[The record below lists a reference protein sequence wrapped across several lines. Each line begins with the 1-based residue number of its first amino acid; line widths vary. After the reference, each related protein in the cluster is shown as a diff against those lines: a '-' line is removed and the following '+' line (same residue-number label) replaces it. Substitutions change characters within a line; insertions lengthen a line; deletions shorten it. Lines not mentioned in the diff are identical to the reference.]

1 MLTENDIKEELSYAY
16 VHAVA
21 SRAGF
26 GCDRISKDRGSVD
39 VVISADGG
47 FPDDAVVQHA
57 VMQVQLKATSQIVNG
72 DPHFSFALPIKNYN
86 ELRARS
92 LAPRML
98 VVLLMPEDPEHWL
111 TVDKETLIARRCAYW
126 RNLKG
131 EAEVENETS
140 RSVRIATKNIFSPEA
155 LKALVTRISRQEEI
169 GYEL

>member
-26 GCDRISKDRGSVD
+26 GCDRPFKDRGSVD

-47 FPDDAVVQHA
+47 FPDDAVLQHA
-57 VMQVQLKATSQIVNG
+57 VMQIQLKATSQIVNG
-72 DPHFSFALPIKNYN
+72 GVEFSFPLPIKNYN

-92 LAPRML
+92 QAPRLLL
-98 VVLLMPEDPEHWL
+98 VFLMPEDPAHWL
-111 TVDKETLIARRCAYW
+111 TVDQDTLIARRCAHW
-126 RNLKG
+126 CNLKG
-131 EAEVENETS
+131 EPEVENETS
-140 RSVRIATKNIFSPEA
+140 RSVRVASRNVFSPETLTA
-155 LKALVTRISRQEEI
+155 LMTRIARQEEI